1 MVHLL
6 GVHLADHKAL
16 KASDLDLIALTA
28 FYGIGRQT
36 SLRLMAR
43 LQIHETAKVGSL
55 TPQQI
60 TQLTAFLSSP
70 STAPPP
76 VMTPLALPSFVPP
89 TTTPPFQYRA
99 VTAENGRTDRLA
111 NIKLENELMR
121 EETRDGIACSGTKHA
136 NKCANSEE
144 AEQNRAEKM
153 KGMSSAN
160 YRHWQEN

>member
-6 GVHLADHKAL
+6 GIQLADHKAL
-16 KASDLDLIALTA
+16 KIALTA

-76 VMTPLALPSFVPP
+76 MMTPLAPPSFIPP
-89 TTTPPFQYRA
+89 AKTPPFQYRT
-99 VTAENGRTDRLA
+99 VTQENGRTDRLA
-111 NIKLENELMR
+111 NIKLESELLR
-121 EETRDGIACSGTKHA
+121 EETLHGIAGSGAKHP
-136 NKCANSEE
+136 NKCANGKEV
-144 AEQNRAEKM
+144 EQNRAQEM
-153 KGMSSAN
+153 KGMSFTSTAGL
-160 YRHWQEN
+160 EN

>member
-16 KASDLDLIALTA
+16 KIALTA

-70 STAPPP
+70 PTAPPP
-76 VMTPLALPSFVPP
+76 MMTPLAPPSFVPP
-89 TTTPPFQYRA
+89 VTAPPFQYRT
-99 VTAENGRTDRLA
+99 VTEENGRTDRLA
-111 NIKLENELMR
+111 NIKLENELLR
-121 EETRDGIACSGTKHA
+121 EIRENIAHHRAVGTYKGRRHSMGLPVRGQNTQTNA
-136 NKCANSEE
+136 QTARKLNKIE
-144 AEQNRAEKM
+144 R
-153 KGMSSAN
+153 
-160 YRHWQEN
+160 RR

>member
-16 KASDLDLIALTA
+16 KIALTA

-55 TPQQI
+55 TPQQV

-76 VMTPLALPSFVPP
+76 MMTPLAAPSFTPP
-89 TTTPPFQYRA
+89 ATTPPFQYRT
-99 VTAENGRTDRLA
+99 VTDGRTDRLA
-111 NIKLENELMR
+111 NIKLESELLREMR
-121 EETRDGIACSGTKHA
+121 ENIAHHRAVGTYKGRRHSMGLPVRGQNTRTNAQTARKL
-136 NKCANSEE
+136 NKIE
-144 AEQNRAEKM
+144 R
-153 KGMSSAN
+153 
-160 YRHWQEN
+160 RR